1 MARNSM
7 PHPDTAASGRALL
20 EGRIAAAPAFV
31 SAVPSIL
38 DAVLSL
44 PARLPR
50 ALVTTGI
57 GTSEGHAR
65 HLAEVAARWC
75 GQPARFAST
84 GSLRAGAPLGAEND
98 WLIVFSQGLSANA
111 RYALGAIESWA
122 GVILITGLSL
132 LSSEAKP
139 EEGLTAEKRA
149 WLTDLTERGVVLI
162 DMGCGCEYGALIR
175 VIGARV
181 GYAVAWSL
189 LRTLAARRLDENAP
203 LACAAST
210 FLQLQSEAAEAAKEI
225 VFERGRLL
233 PPTTGDFDAD
243 LAEFF
248 APEKNLVLVGEG
260 GDMELAQHLA
270 LKISE
275 GMLRPLPSCL
285 DVLQFAHGP
294 VQSLAGRPTS
304 FLYFVP
310 ASSDLPSLTPS
321 PASASSSAEAT
332 SVVDSEAWLAR
343 FRATLDPDW
352 HSLCVVRAKAPMPF
366 AALELEAFFD
376 IWVLSVLRETGGDI
390 VAWPGQE
397 REAALYAQGPE
408 IVPRSTSNTAH
419 PESNGASHSDVSLG
433 GGGRWS
439 LEDAV
444 SPEVE
449 GWVASGRRTALIAL
463 GSVEQHGPHLPLGTD
478 RWIADVLATGL
489 AARLKD
495 AVALPAVPLG
505 CASEHL
511 DFAGTLHVEPA
522 TLEAV
527 LRDQLSSLHRH
538 GFERAFLFT
547 AHGGNLDALEE
558 MRTRL
563 VTAAAPLVLRIE
575 TDLRVGRMQSEAV
588 AAESIAASAAGP
600 HAGEYETSL
609 VAWLR
614 PGSIRRDSLV
624 PGRLVEPGEG
634 QGLFYPSLRPNAE
647 SGVLGD
653 PSAAS
658 ASRGS
663 RYLSAWL
670 DLLETA
676 YLAAFPE

>member
-1 MARNSM
+1 M

-20 EGRIAAAPAFV
+20 EERIAEAPAFV
-31 SAVPSIL
+31 SAVPPIL
-38 DAVLSL
+38 DALLSS

-65 HLAEVAARWC
+65 HLAVVAARWC
-75 GQPARFAST
+75 AQPARFAST
-84 GSLRAGAPLGAEND
+84 GSLRSGAPPGSEND

-111 RYALGAIESWA
+111 RYALGTIESWA
-122 GVILITGLSL
+122 GVVLITGLSR
-132 LSSEAKP
+132 EATP
-139 EEGLTAEKRA
+139 QEGLTAEKRA
-149 WLTDLTERGVVLI
+149 WLTDLAERGVVLVE
-162 DMGCGCEYGALIR
+162 MGCGCEYGALIR

-189 LRTLAARRLDENAP
+189 LRTLAARRLDENAR
-203 LACAAST
+203 LVCEAATLS
-210 FLQLQSEAAEAAKEI
+210 QLQSDASEAAKEV
-225 VFERGRLL
+225 VFERGRRV
-233 PPTTGDFDAD
+233 PPVTGDLDAD

-248 APEKNLVLVGEG
+248 APENNLVLVGEG

-275 GMLRPLPSCL
+275 GMLRPLPACL
-285 DVLQFAHGP
+285 DVLEFAHGP

-310 ASSDLPSLTPS
+310 AQAGE
-321 PASASSSAEAT
+321 ASEGET
-332 SVVDSEAWLAR
+332 EAWLTR

-366 AALELEAFFD
+366 AALEFEAFFD
-376 IWVLSVLRETGGDI
+376 IWVLAVLRKTGGDI

-397 REAALYAQGPE
+397 REAALYAQGPKL
-408 IVPRSTSNTAH
+408 VSRRASDAAH
-419 PESNGASHSDVSLG
+419 SDTKGASRPGFLLG
-433 GGGRWS
+433 GESPWT

-449 GWVASGRRTALIAL
+449 GWIAAGRKTALIAL

-489 AARLKD
+489 AARLND

-527 LRDQLSSLHRH
+527 LIDQLRSLHRH

-563 VTAAAPLVLRIE
+563 VAAAAPLVLRIE
-575 TDLRVGRMQSEAV
+575 TDLRVGWMQSEAV
-588 AAESIAASAAGP
+588 AAESIAGRAAGP

-614 PGSIRRDSLV
+614 PGSIRRNSLL

-658 ASRGS
+658 ASRGP

-676 YLAAFPE
+676 YRRAFAE